1 MKVSIGII
9 ALCAMIFGRG
19 DAQQK
24 DNTYYK
30 CPILQCE
37 SPISPKSVVQETSR
51 LII

>member
-1 MKVSIGII
+1 MKVRIGII
-9 ALCAMIFGRG
+9 ALCTMIFGRG

-24 DNTYYK
+24 NITYK